1 MREPRKIL
9 PENFSA
15 SVYAITSVL
24 SYDGRSGI
32 SETLD
37 SVDKLTSMVSAT
49 EFGQAEHGT
58 NNKIHQPNNFL
69 NSLIRPRDNPAHYHN
84 GRASASRGMGNRNGQ
99 LNYHIRQPPPSA
111 STNHYRGRA
120 PQNFTRPAHEAGLH
134 GEIGPGGDSL
144 KRRHRTY
151 RS

>member
-9 PENFSA
+9 PENFGA
-15 SVYAITSVL
+15 SMYAIASVL

-49 EFGQAEHGT
+49 EFGEAEHGS
-58 NNKIHQPNNFL
+58 NKKIRQPNSFL
-69 NSLIRPRDNPAHYHN
+69 NSLVRPHN
-84 GRASASRGMGNRNGQ
+84 NAALYYNGKASASRGMVNRNGQ

-111 STNHYRGRA
+111 STYHYRGRA
-120 PQNFTRPAHEAGLH
+120 PQNFALPAYETGVH
-134 GEIGPGGDSL
+134 GEPGLSGDSL

>member
-9 PENFSA
+9 PENFGA
-15 SVYAITSVL
+15 SMYAIASVL

-37 SVDKLTSMVSAT
+37 SVDKLTCMVSAT
-49 EFGQAEHGT
+49 EFGQEEHGT

-69 NSLIRPRDNPAHYHN
+69 NSLIRPHNNAAHYYN
-84 GRASASRGMGNRNGQ
+84 GKASASRGMVNRNGQ
-99 LNYHIRQPPPSA
+99 INYHIRQPPPSA

-120 PQNFTRPAHEAGLH
+120 PQNFNLPAYEAGVR
-134 GEIGPGGDSL
+134 GETGPSGDSL

>member
-15 SVYAITSVL
+15 CMYAIASVL

-32 SETLD
+32 SATLD
-37 SVDKLTSMVSAT
+37 SADKLASMASAT

-58 NNKIHQPNNFL
+58 KNNIHQPNSFL
-69 NSLIRPRDNPAHYHN
+69 NSLIRPRDNAAHYYN
-84 GRASASRGMGNRNGQ
+84 GKTSASRGMINRNGQ
-99 LNYHIRQPPPSA
+99 LHHHIRQPPPSA

-120 PQNFTRPAHEAGLH
+120 PQNFTQPAYEVGVH
-134 GEIGPGGDSL
+134 GDTGPSGDSL

>member
-9 PENFSA
+9 PENLGA
-15 SVYAITSVL
+15 SMYAIASVL

-37 SVDKLTSMVSAT
+37 SVDKLISMVSAT
-49 EFGQAEHGT
+49 EFGQAEHGK
-58 NNKIHQPNNFL
+58 NHKIHQPNSFL
-69 NSLIRPRDNPAHYHN
+69 NSLIRPRDNTAHCYN
-84 GRASASRGMGNRNGQ
+84 GKTSASRGIVNRNGQ
-99 LNYHIRQPPPSA
+99 VHHHIRQPPPSA

-120 PQNFTRPAHEAGLH
+120 PQNFTLPAYEAGLH
-134 GEIGPGGDSL
+134 GDTGPSGDSL
-144 KRRHRTY
+144 KRRHRNY